1 MRAPRRI
8 APPQATEDASTG
20 GAWEVEAT
28 GIDPALGREGKERHE
43 ARCTPQHDACGSKLD
58 RKRDLARRWNED
70 MLRMGAALH
79 RVHLGRGG
87 NEPLAELFVKERM
100 TKPSTAAHV
109 SAREQYELEH
119 LARKYGM
126 HVSLAKT
133 VRADEHEM
141 RKAGDGHAGQVTKT
155 GT

>member
-1 MRAPRRI
+1 
-8 APPQATEDASTG
+8 
-20 GAWEVEAT
+20 
-28 GIDPALGREGKERHE
+28 
-43 ARCTPQHDACGSKLD
+43 
-58 RKRDLARRWNED
+58 
-70 MLRMGAALH
+70 
-79 RVHLGRGG
+79 
-87 NEPLAELFVKERM
+87 M
-100 TKPSTAAHV
+100 TKSSTAAHV